1 MKWFTVEE
9 KMPKA
14 YTDYLVIQESG
25 LMDVAWGCGSTLET
39 FEWQNYGKKVLF
51 YAKLPNRPKGFTAR
65 KMKKDFDIKME
76 QERNKPKEPT
86 VWTPGQ
92 VAVMRIFMGEN
103 WTPDQEQQDQG
114 QWE

>member
-9 KMPKA
+9 EMPKSFK
-14 YTDYLVIQESG
+14 DYLVLREDG
-25 LMDVAWGCGSTLET
+25 LMEVCFGEALKDGSFWWNTRL
-39 FEWQNYGKKVLF
+39 NVLH
-51 YAKLPNRPKGFTAR
+51 YAKLPNRPKGLTAR

>member
-9 KMPKA
+9 KMPKES
-14 YTDYLVIQESG
+14 TSYLVILENG
-25 LMDVAWGCGSTLET
+25 AMDVLIGHET
-39 FEWQNYGKKVLF
+39 IDGGFSWMSVSNVLF

-103 WTPDQEQQDQG
+103 WTPDEGSQDQV
-114 QWE
+114 